1 MKNKT
6 KLMLG
11 LSLLTAGTLAAG
23 ATGTFAWF
31 TTNKTASATYSKIIA
46 KSTTGS
52 LGISMHGI
60 TEPSLSNGS
69 EAKDNV
75 ASLTGTASYTTDVS
89 AGDGVTF
96 AQPKWKTNAGNDKPY
111 YEVTNVS
118 SKTGYFTQF
127 YITLQNNGGAAVTVY
142 LDTGTKV
149 SAATPGKSEDDAL
162 ASWTRVA
169 VNNLNQATSIV
180 ASGTKIFGGS
190 AMGDKYVAPAES
202 AGEKLT
208 LEDLSAKATVL
219 KSFSD
224 ISAGP
229 VENQKLFALE
239 PGAHQNV
246 GVSVWM
252 EGTTAATSQDNAKG
266 GIVNVDLEFYAVEA

>member
-1 MKNKT
+1 
-6 KLMLG
+6 MLG

-31 TTNKTASATYSKIIA
+31 TTNKTASATYSNIIA

-75 ASLTGTASYTTDVS
+75 ASLTGTTSYVTDVS
-89 AGDGVTF
+89 SGDGVTF

-111 YEVTNVS
+111 YEVTDVS
-118 SKTGYFTQF
+118 SKAGYFTQF

-149 SAATPGKSEDDAL
+149 SAATTGDSSKNDAL

-169 VNNLNQATSIV
+169 VNNLDQGTSVV
-180 ASGTKIFGGS
+180 ASGTKIFGGT
-190 AMGDKYVAPAES
+190 AMGNKYVAPTES
-202 AGEKLT
+202 AGET
-208 LEDLSAKATVL
+208 LALQDLSATVL
-219 KSFSD
+219 TTFSD
-224 ISAGP
+224 ISAGA

-239 PGAHQNV
+239 AGAHKNI

-252 EGTTAATSQDNAKG
+252 EGTAATSQDNAKG
-266 GIVNVDLEFYAVEA
+266 GIVNVDLKFYAVEA

>member
-31 TTNKTASATYSKIIA
+31 TTNKTASATYSNITA

-60 TEPSLSNGS
+60 TEPSLKNGS
-69 EAKDNV
+69 EAETNE
-75 ASLTGTASYTTDVS
+75 ASLSGTASYTTDVS
-89 AGDGVTF
+89 SGDGVTF
-96 AQPKWKTNAGNDKPY
+96 AQPKWKTNAGNKKPY
-111 YEVTNVS
+111 YEVTNVTN
-118 SKTGYFTQF
+118 KTGYFTQF

-149 SAATPGKSEDDAL
+149 SAATTGDSSKNDAL

-169 VNNLNQATSIV
+169 VNNLDQGTSIV
-180 ASGTKIFGGS
+180 ASGTKIFGGTS
-190 AMGDKYVAPAES
+190 MGDKYVAPTTS
-202 AGEKLT
+202 AGEELA
-208 LEDLSAKATVL
+208 LQDLSATVL
-219 KSFSD
+219 TTFSD
-224 ISAGP
+224 ISAGA

-239 PGAHQNV
+239 AGAHKNI

-252 EGTTAATSQDNAKG
+252 EGTAATSQDNAKG
-266 GIVNVDLEFYAVEA
+266 GSVNVDLKFYAVEA

>member
-60 TEPSLSNGS
+60 TESSLSNGS

-75 ASLTGTASYTTDVS
+75 ASLTGTTSFVTDVS
-89 AGDGVTF
+89 SGDGVTF

-149 SAATPGKSEDDAL
+149 SATTSGDSEDGAL

-169 VNNLNQATSIV
+169 VNNLDQGTSVV
-180 ASGTKIFGGS
+180 ASGTKIFGGT
-190 AMGDKYVAPAES
+190 AMGNKYVAPTES
-202 AGEKLT
+202 AGET
-208 LEDLSAKATVL
+208 LALQDLSATVL
-219 KSFSD
+219 TTFSD
-224 ISAGP
+224 ISAGA

-239 PGAHQNV
+239 AGAHKNI

-252 EGTTAATSQDNAKG
+252 EGTAATSQDNAKG
-266 GIVNVDLEFYAVEA
+266 GSVNVDLKFYAVEA

>member
-69 EAKDNV
+69 EAKDNE
-75 ASLTGTASYTTDVS
+75 ASLTGTTSYVTDVS
-89 AGDGVTF
+89 SGDGVTF
-96 AQPKWKTNAGNDKPY
+96 AQPKWKTNAGNTKPY

-149 SAATPGKSEDDAL
+149 SAATTGDSSKNDAL

-169 VNNLNQATSIV
+169 VNNLDQGTSIV

-190 AMGDKYVAPAES
+190 AMGNQYVAPTAS
-202 AGEKLT
+202 AGEALT
-208 LEDLSAKATVL
+208 LKDLSATVL
-219 KSFSD
+219 TTFSD
-224 ISAGP
+224 ISAGA

-252 EGTTAATSQDNAKG
+252 EGTAATSQDNAKG
-266 GIVNVDLEFYAVEA
+266 GSVNVDLKFYAVEA

>member
-1 MKNKT
+1 
-6 KLMLG
+6 MLG

-60 TEPSLSNGS
+60 TESGLSDGS
-69 EAKDNV
+69 EAESTE
-75 ASLTGTASYTTDVS
+75 ARLTGTTSYTTDVS
-89 AGDGVTF
+89 SGDGVIF

-111 YEVTNVS
+111 YSVTDVS

-127 YITLQNNGGAAVTVY
+127 YITLQNNGGAKVTVY

-149 SAATPGKSEDDAL
+149 SAATSGDSSKNDAL

-169 VNNLNQATSIV
+169 VNNLDQNTTIA
-180 ASGTKIFGGS
+180 ASGTKIFGGTK
-190 AMGDKYVAPAES
+190 MGDKYVAPTTS
-202 AGEKLT
+202 AGEALT

-219 KSFSD
+219 NTFSD
-224 ISAGP
+224 ISAGA
-229 VENQKLFALE
+229 VDNQKLFDLE
-239 PGAHQNV
+239 PDAYQNV

-252 EGTTAATSQDNAKG
+252 EGTASTSSQDSAKG
-266 GIVNVDLEFYAVEA
+266 GIVDVALNFYAVEA

>member
-31 TTNKTASATYSKIIA
+31 TTNKTASATYSNIIA

-69 EAKDNV
+69 EAKDNE
-75 ASLTGTASYTTDVS
+75 ASLTGTTSYVTDVS
-89 AGDGVTF
+89 SGDGVTF
-96 AQPKWKTNAGNDKPY
+96 AQPKWKTNAGNNKPY
-111 YEVTNVS
+111 YEVTDVT

-149 SAATPGKSEDDAL
+149 SAATSGDSSKNDAL

-169 VNNLNQATSIV
+169 VNNLDQGNSIV
-180 ASGTKIFGGS
+180 ASGTKIFGGT
-190 AMGDKYVAPAES
+190 AMGNKYVAPTES
-202 AGEKLT
+202 AGDALT
-208 LEDLSAKATVL
+208 LQDLSATVL
-219 KSFSD
+219 TTFSD
-224 ISAGP
+224 ISAGA

-252 EGTTAATSQDNAKG
+252 EGTAATSQDNAKG
-266 GIVNVDLEFYAVEA
+266 GIVNVDLKFYAVEA

>member
-31 TTNKTASATYSKIIA
+31 TTNKTASATYSNIIA

-60 TEPSLSNGS
+60 TESNLSNGS
-69 EAKDNV
+69 EATDNV
-75 ASLTGTASYTTDVS
+75 ASLTGTASYVTDVS
-89 AGDGVTF
+89 SGDGVTF

-111 YEVTNVS
+111 YSVTDVS

-149 SAATPGKSEDDAL
+149 SAATSGDSSKNDAL

-169 VNNLNQATSIV
+169 VNNLDQSESIV
-180 ASGTKIFGGS
+180 ASGTKIFGGT
-190 AMGDKYVAPAES
+190 AMGNQYVAPTES

-208 LEDLSAKATVL
+208 LQDLSATVL
-219 KSFSD
+219 TTFKD
-224 ISAGP
+224 ISAG
-229 VENQKLFALE
+229 VEEKQKLFALE

-252 EGTTAATSQDNAKG
+252 EGTAATSQDNAKG
-266 GIVNVDLEFYAVEA
+266 GIVDVALNFYAVEA

>member
-31 TTNKTASATYSKIIA
+31 TTNKTASATYSNIIA

-60 TEPSLSNGS
+60 TEPSLKNGS
-69 EAKDNV
+69 ESQDNV
-75 ASLTGTASYTTDVS
+75 ASLTGSTSFVTDVS
-89 AGDGVTF
+89 SGDGVTF
-96 AQPKWKTNAGNDKPY
+96 AQPKWKTNAGNNKPY
-111 YEVTNVS
+111 YEVTDVT

-149 SAATPGKSEDDAL
+149 SAATSGDSSKNDAL

-169 VNNLNQATSIV
+169 VNNLDQGNSIV
-180 ASGTKIFGGS
+180 ASGTKIFGGT
-190 AMGDKYVAPAES
+190 AMGNKYVAPTES
-202 AGEKLT
+202 AGDALT
-208 LEDLSAKATVL
+208 LQDLSATVL
-219 KSFSD
+219 TTFSD
-224 ISAGP
+224 ISAGA

-252 EGTTAATSQDNAKG
+252 EGTAATSQDNAKG
-266 GIVNVDLEFYAVEA
+266 GIVNVDLKFYAVEA

>member
-31 TTNKTASATYSKIIA
+31 TTNKTASATYSNIIA

-60 TEPSLSNGS
+60 TEPSLEDGS
-69 EAKDNV
+69 EAEDNE
-75 ASLTGTASYTTDVS
+75 ASLTGTTSYTTDVS
-89 AGDGVTF
+89 SGDGATF

-111 YEVTNVS
+111 YEVTDVTA
-118 SKTGYFTQF
+118 KTGYFTQF

-149 SAATPGKSEDDAL
+149 SAGTPGKSADDAL

-169 VNNLNQATSIV
+169 VNNLDQSASIV

-190 AMGDKYVAPAES
+190 AMGNQYVAPTTS
-202 AGEKLT
+202 AGEKLA
-208 LEDLSAKATVL
+208 LQNLSATVL
-219 KSFSD
+219 TTFSD
-224 ISAGP
+224 ISAGA

-239 PGAHQNV
+239 PGAHKNV

-252 EGTTAATSQDNAKG
+252 EGTAATSQDNAKG
-266 GIVNVDLEFYAVEA
+266 GIVNVDLKFYAVEA

>member
-31 TTNKTASATYSKIIA
+31 TTNKTASATYSNIIA

-60 TEPSLSNGS
+60 TESGLEDGS
-69 EAKDNV
+69 EATDNE

-89 AGDGVTF
+89 SGDGVTF
-96 AQPKWKTNAGNDKPY
+96 AQPKWKTNAGNDNPY

-127 YITLQNNGGAAVTVY
+127 YITLQNNGGAKVTVY

-149 SAATPGKSEDDAL
+149 SAGTPGKSEDDAL

-169 VNNLNQATSIV
+169 VNNLGDGTSIV
-180 ASGTKIFGGS
+180 ASGTKIFGGT
-190 AMGDKYVAPAES
+190 AMGTQYVAPTES

-208 LEDLSAKATVL
+208 LQELSATVL
-219 KSFSD
+219 TTFGD
-224 ISAGP
+224 ISAKP
-229 VENQKLFALE
+229 VENQKLFAIE

-252 EGTTAATSQDNAKG
+252 EGTAATSQDTAKG
-266 GIVNVDLEFYAVEA
+266 GIVNVDLKFYAVEA

>member
-60 TEPSLSNGS
+60 TESNLSNGS
-69 EAKDNV
+69 EATDNV
-75 ASLTGTASYTTDVS
+75 ASLTGTASYVTDVS
-89 AGDGVTF
+89 SGDGVTF

-111 YEVTNVS
+111 YSVTDVS

-149 SAATPGKSEDDAL
+149 SAATSGDSSKNDAL

-169 VNNLNQATSIV
+169 VNNLDQSESIV
-180 ASGTKIFGGS
+180 ASGTKIFGGT
-190 AMGDKYVAPAES
+190 AMGNQYVAPTES
-202 AGEKLT
+202 AGET
-208 LEDLSAKATVL
+208 LALQDLSATVL
-219 KSFSD
+219 TTFSD
-224 ISAGP
+224 ISAGA

-252 EGTTAATSQDNAKG
+252 EGTAATSQDNAKG
-266 GIVNVDLEFYAVEA
+266 GIVNVDLKFYAVEA

>member
-60 TEPSLSNGS
+60 TESGLSDGS
-69 EAKDNV
+69 EAEDNE
-75 ASLTGTASYTTDVS
+75 ASLIGTTSFTTDVS
-89 AGDGVTF
+89 SGDGVTF

-127 YITLQNNGGAAVTVY
+127 YITLQNNGGAKVTVY

-149 SAATPGKSEDDAL
+149 SAATSGDSEDDAL

-169 VNNLNQATSIV
+169 VNNLDQGKSIV
-180 ASGTKIFGGS
+180 ASGTKIFGGT
-190 AMGDKYVAPAES
+190 AMGNKYVAPTES
-202 AGEKLT
+202 AGET
-208 LEDLSAKATVL
+208 LALQDLSATVL
-219 KSFSD
+219 TTFSD
-224 ISAGP
+224 ISAGA

-239 PGAHQNV
+239 AGAHKNI

-252 EGTTAATSQDNAKG
+252 EGTASTDSQDSAKG
-266 GIVNVDLEFYAVEA
+266 GIVNVDLKFYAVEA

>member
-31 TTNKTASATYSKIIA
+31 TTNKTASATYSNIIA

-60 TEPSLSNGS
+60 TESNLSNGS
-69 EAKDNV
+69 EATDNV
-75 ASLTGTASYTTDVS
+75 ASLTGTASYVTDVS
-89 AGDGVTF
+89 SGDGVTF

-111 YEVTNVS
+111 YSVTDVS

-149 SAATPGKSEDDAL
+149 SAATSGDSSKNDAL

-169 VNNLNQATSIV
+169 VNNLDQGTSVV
-180 ASGTKIFGGS
+180 ASGTKIFGGT
-190 AMGDKYVAPAES
+190 AMGNKYVAPTES
-202 AGEKLT
+202 AGET
-208 LEDLSAKATVL
+208 LALQDLSATVL
-219 KSFSD
+219 TTFSD
-224 ISAGP
+224 ISAGA

-239 PGAHQNV
+239 AGAHKNI

-252 EGTTAATSQDNAKG
+252 EGTAATSQDNAKG
-266 GIVNVDLEFYAVEA
+266 GIVNVDLKFYAVEA

>member
-31 TTNKTASATYSKIIA
+31 TTNKTASATYSNIIA

-69 EAKDNV
+69 EAQDNE
-75 ASLTGTASYTTDVS
+75 ASLTGTTSYVTDVS
-89 AGDGVTF
+89 SGDGVTF

-111 YEVTNVS
+111 YEVTDVTA
-118 SKTGYFTQF
+118 KTGYFTQF

-149 SAATPGKSEDDAL
+149 SAATSGDSEDDAL

-169 VNNLNQATSIV
+169 VNNLDQGTAVV
-180 ASGTKIFGGS
+180 ASGTKIFGGT
-190 AMGDKYVAPAES
+190 AMGNKYVAPTES
-202 AGEKLT
+202 AGDALT
-208 LEDLSAKATVL
+208 LQDLSATVL
-219 KSFSD
+219 TTFSD
-224 ISAGP
+224 ISAGA

-252 EGTTAATSQDNAKG
+252 EGTAATSQDNAKG
-266 GIVNVDLEFYAVEA
+266 GIVNVDLKFYAVEA

>member
-31 TTNKTASATYSKIIA
+31 TTNKTASATYSNIIA

-60 TEPSLSNGS
+60 TESNLSNGS
-69 EAKDNV
+69 EATDNV
-75 ASLTGTASYTTDVS
+75 ASLTGTASYVTDVS
-89 AGDGVTF
+89 SGDGVTF

-111 YEVTNVS
+111 YSVTDVS

-149 SAATPGKSEDDAL
+149 SAATSGDSSKNDAL

-169 VNNLNQATSIV
+169 VNNLDQSESIV
-180 ASGTKIFGGS
+180 ASGTKIFGGT
-190 AMGDKYVAPAES
+190 AMGNQYVAPTES
-202 AGEKLT
+202 AGET
-208 LEDLSAKATVL
+208 LALQDLSATVL
-219 KSFSD
+219 TTFSD
-224 ISAGP
+224 ISAGA

-252 EGTTAATSQDNAKG
+252 EGTAATSQDNAKG
-266 GIVNVDLEFYAVEA
+266 GIVDVALNFYAVEA

>member
-31 TTNKTASATYSKIIA
+31 TTNKTASATYSNIIA

-60 TEPSLSNGS
+60 TESGLSNGS

-75 ASLTGTASYTTDVS
+75 ASLTGTTSNVTDVS
-89 AGDGVTF
+89 SGDGVTF
-96 AQPKWKTNAGNDKPY
+96 AQPKWKTNAGNEKPY
-111 YEVTNVS
+111 YEVTDVS
-118 SKTGYFTQF
+118 SKAGYFTQF

-149 SAATPGKSEDDAL
+149 SAATTGDSSKNDAL

-169 VNNLNQATSIV
+169 VNNLDQGTSIV

-190 AMGDKYVAPAES
+190 AMGNQYVAPTAS
-202 AGEKLT
+202 AGEALT
-208 LEDLSAKATVL
+208 LKDLSATVL
-219 KSFSD
+219 TTFSD
-224 ISAGP
+224 ISARA

-239 PGAHQNV
+239 PGAHKNI

-252 EGTTAATSQDNAKG
+252 EGTAATSQDNAKG
-266 GIVNVDLEFYAVEA
+266 GIVNVDLKFYAVEA